1 MQADD
6 VALRQQLMQA
16 RGRLGVAVAKLVG
29 VIVEDHP
36 HAQRFREVGELRA
49 DIAVADDAERLAPH
63 LVAVV
68 GRLVPTPLMGGVGA
82 RHDPAQQHDD
92 LADHQFCHAARVGER
107 RVEHRNP
114 APARGV
120 EVHLVGADAETSD
133 RDQPVRGVENIRGD
147 LRARADAEQMH
158 ALDGLPERIALERL
172 GQARHVGI
180 AGSLDQLHGAVVD
193 AFEEQDPDLVL
204 CRARVGEAG
213 WPRSRRP
220 SDS

>member
-6 VALRQQLMQA
+6 VALRQEFMQA
-16 RGRLGVAVAKLVG
+16 RGRLGIAVTELVG

-68 GRLVPTPLMGGVGA
+68 GRFVPAPLMGGVGA
-82 RHDPAQQHDD
+82 RDDPAQQDDD
-92 LADHQFCHAARVGER
+92 LADHEFGHAARIGER
-107 RVEHRNP
+107 RVEHRNA

-120 EVHLVGADAETSD
+120 EVDLVGADAETSD
-133 RDQPVRGVENIRGD
+133 RDQAVGGGENIGSD
-147 LRARADAEQMH
+147 LGARTDAEQMH
-158 ALDGLPERIALERL
+158 ALDGLLERIAFERL

-180 AGSLDQLHGAVVD
+180 AGSLDQLRGAVVD

-204 CRARVGEAG
+204 GERETG
-213 WPRSRRP
+213 K
-220 SDS
+220 